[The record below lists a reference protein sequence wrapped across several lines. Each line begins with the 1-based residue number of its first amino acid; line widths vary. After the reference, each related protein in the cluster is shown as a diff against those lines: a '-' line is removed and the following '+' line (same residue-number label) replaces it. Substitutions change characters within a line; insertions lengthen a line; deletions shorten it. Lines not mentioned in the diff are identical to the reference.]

1 MVVVE
6 FFLGYIEYWK
16 MGAAGHE
23 FFLTGGTFQND
34 HCLNRMN
41 KDIKNPAGLSDQDTK
56 LVRAFQAGDVTA
68 FDELVLKHK
77 DKLFNMVFWFLGDYQ
92 ETNDCAQ
99 EIFIKIFTSIKK
111 FRFESAFS
119 TWLYRIAM
127 NTCKNRVKSSAYRWK
142 KKTVSIERPE
152 SSKDG
157 NPFHEINNGSPSP
170 ANELEKKE
178 RLMLI
183 QNAIN
188 SLPEAQNQMVVLR
201 DIQGLS
207 YQEISDI
214 TGLSLGTV
222 KSRLARGRLGLKNRL
237 KGRI

>member
-1 MVVVE
+1 MK
-6 FFLGYIEYWK
+6 FFLGMLNIKKWD
-16 MGAAGHE
+16 AAGHN
-23 FFLTGGTFQND
+23 FLKSGTFQKD

-41 KDIKNPAGLSDQDTK
+41 KDINNPAGLSDRDTE
-56 LVRAFQAGDVTA
+56 LIRAVQAGDIAA
-68 FDELVLKHK
+68 FDKLVLKHK

-92 ETNDCAQ
+92 EADDCAQ
-99 EIFIKIFTSIKK
+99 EIFIKIFKAIKK
-111 FRFESAFS
+111 FRFESTFS

-142 KKTVSIERPE
+142 KKTVSIEGPK

-157 NPFHEINNGSPSP
+157 NPFHEIENGSSSP
-170 ANELEKKE
+170 AKELEKKE

-207 YQEISDI
+207 YQEIADV

-222 KSRLARGRLGLKNRL
+222 KSRLARGRLELRNRL